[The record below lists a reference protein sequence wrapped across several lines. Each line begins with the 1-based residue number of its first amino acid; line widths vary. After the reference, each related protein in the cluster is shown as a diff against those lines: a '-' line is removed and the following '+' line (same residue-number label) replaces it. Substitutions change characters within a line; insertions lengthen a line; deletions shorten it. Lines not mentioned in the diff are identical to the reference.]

1 MCAALAM
8 NLLPMFLG
16 GGSGGISGILGN
28 VTSSFGGL
36 ISGVGNTLT
45 GMGGGNNIPVVKKSN
60 KTIYFVIGGISI
72 VMVLGIVVIIA
83 KKK

>member
-1 MCAALAM
+1 MSALAM
-8 NLLPMFLG
+8 NLIPMFLG
-16 GGSGGISGILGN
+16 GGGGGISGILGN
-28 VTSSFGGL
+28 VTGAFGGL
-36 ISGVGNTLT
+36 ISGIGNTLT
-45 GMGGGNNIPVVKKSN
+45 GMGGTNKPVIQKSN

>member
-16 GGSGGISGILGN
+16 GGAGGISGVLGN
-28 VTSSFGGL
+28 VTGAFGGL
-36 ISGVGNTLT
+36 ISGIGNTLT
-45 GMGGGNNIPVVKKSN
+45 GMGGTTQPVIKKSN
-60 KTIYFVIGGISI
+60 KKIYYVIGITS
-72 VMVLGIVVIIA
+72 VVVVLGLVVIIA